1 MTAPARRNILYV
13 QSSSE
18 IGGSDVC
25 LLRLVAGLDRT
36 RFRALVALPKEGPL
50 SGALRASGATVVVE
64 PAMHRLSTR
73 LGAMHHVRY
82 VLGYPLAVWRLAR
95 LIRREGIDL
104 VHTNTLHALHGFAAA
119 WLARRPHVW
128 HVREI
133 VLQSRV
139 MRRLELFLA
148 RRFADRIVA
157 MSGAIAAMF
166 EPAPQQLAVVHDGI
180 DLHAFRP
187 QRSAAVP
194 AAARA
199 ASSPPT
205 RGAAARDAAAAAG
218 EDAGAPLV
226 RRELG
231 LADDDVVAGVV
242 CRLDHWKG
250 VDVFLRAAARVPH
263 AKFVV
268 AGGAVEGRE
277 EFAAGLHALAR
288 DLGVD
293 VRFTGWRY
301 GPERIAELHAALD
314 VLVLPSVWPEPF
326 GLVLLEAMASG
337 KPVIATRHGGPVEI
351 VADGETG
358 LLVAPGDVE
367 ELAAAMTALLHGA
380 ALRER
385 MGRAARVRAE
395 HDFDETRAVAA
406 IQRLYDEV
414 LA

>member
-1 MTAPARRNILYV
+1 VTAPARRNILYV

-36 RFRALVALPKEGPL
+36 RFRAFVVLPKEGPL
-50 SGALRASGATVVVE
+50 SGALRAAGATVVVE

-73 LGAMHHVRY
+73 LGAAHYVRY
-82 VLGYPLAVWRLAR
+82 VLGYPRAVWRLTR
-95 LIRREGIDL
+95 LIRREAVDL

-119 WLARRPHVW
+119 WLTRRPHVW

-133 VLQSRV
+133 VLQSRL

-166 EPAPQQLAVVHDGI
+166 APAPRQLSVLHDGI
-180 DLHAFRP
+180 DLHAFCPRT
-187 QRSAAVP
+187 AAVP

-199 ASSPPT
+199 ASSPP
-205 RGAAARDAAAAAG
+205 
-218 EDAGAPLV
+218 APGGPQV

-268 AGGAVEGRE
+268 AGGPVEGRE
-277 EFAAGLHALAR
+277 EFAASLHALAR

-301 GPERIAELHAALD
+301 RPERIAELHAALD

-351 VADGETG
+351 VAEGETG
-358 LLVAPGDVE
+358 LLVTPGSVE
-367 ELAAAMTALLHGA
+367 ELAAAMTTLLRDA

-385 MGRAARVRAE
+385 MGSAARARAE
-395 HDFDETRAVAA
+395 REFDETRYLAAV
-406 IQRLYDEV
+406 QRVYDEV

>member
-36 RFRALVALPKEGPL
+36 RFRAFVALPKEGPL
-50 SGALRASGATVVVE
+50 SGALRAGGATVAIE

-73 LGAMHHVRY
+73 LGAAHYVRY
-82 VLGYPLAVWRLAR
+82 ALGYPLAVWRLAR
-95 LIRREGIDL
+95 LIRREAIDL

-119 WLARRPHVW
+119 WLTGRPHVW

-139 MRRLELFLA
+139 MRRLEFFLA
-148 RRFADRIVA
+148 RHFSDRILA
-157 MSGAIAAMF
+157 MSAAIAAMF
-166 EPAPQQLAVVHDGI
+166 GRAPRQLSVLHDGI
-180 DLHAFRP
+180 DLQAFRP
-187 QRSAAVP
+187 HQRTAGVLAGCLWRRP
-194 AAARA
+194 AATSAC
-199 ASSPPT
+199 
-205 RGAAARDAAAAAG
+205 GRDARTDSRR
-218 EDAGAPLV
+218 DAGGPLV

-231 LADDDVVAGVV
+231 LAEDDVVMGVV

-250 VDVFLRAAARVPH
+250 VDVFLRAAARVPD

-277 EFAAGLHALAR
+277 EFAASLHALAR
-288 DLGVD
+288 ELGLD

-301 GPERIAELHAALD
+301 GPDRIAELHAALD

-358 LLVAPGDVE
+358 LLVAPGSVE
-367 ELAAAMTALLHGA
+367 ELVAAMHGLSKDA
-380 ALRER
+380 ALRAR
-385 MGRAARVRAE
+385 MGRAARARVERE
-395 HDFDETRAVAA
+395 FDETRYLAAV
-406 IQRLYDEV
+406 QRVYREV

>member
-1 MTAPARRNILYV
+1 M

-36 RFRALVALPKEGPL
+36 RFQAFVALPKEGPL
-50 SGALRASGATVVVE
+50 SGALRASGATVLVE
-64 PAMHRLSTR
+64 PCMHRLSTR
-73 LGAMHHVRY
+73 LGAAHYVRY
-82 VLGYPLAVWRLAR
+82 AAGYPLAVWRLAR

-148 RRFADRIVA
+148 RRFADRILA

-166 EPAPQQLAVVHDGI
+166 APAPRQLAVLHDGI
-180 DLHAFRP
+180 DLNAFRP
-187 QRSAAVP
+187 DQR
-194 AAARA
+194 
-199 ASSPPT
+199 T
-205 RGAAARDAAAAAG
+205 AG
-218 EDAGAPLV
+218 GPLV

-231 LADDDVVAGVV
+231 LAADDVVAGVV

-250 VDVFLRAAARVPH
+250 VDVFLRAAARVPQ
-263 AKFVV
+263 AKFIV

-277 EFAAGLHALAR
+277 EFAASLHALAR
-288 DLGVD
+288 GLGVD

-337 KPVIATRHGGPVEI
+337 KPVIATRHGGPLEI
-351 VADGETG
+351 VAEGETG
-358 LLVAPGDVE
+358 LLVAPGDVD
-367 ELAAAMTALLHGA
+367 ELAAAMTALLRDA

-385 MGRAARVRAE
+385 MGRAARARAE
-395 HDFDETRAVAA
+395 RAFDETTYVAA
-406 IQRLYDEV
+406 VQRLYDEV

>member
-25 LLRLVAGLDRT
+25 LLRLVAGLDRS
-36 RFRALVALPKEGPL
+36 RFRAFVALPKEGPL
-50 SGALRASGATVVVE
+50 SGALRAAGATVVLE

-73 LGAMHHVRY
+73 LGAAHHVRY

-95 LIRREGIDL
+95 LIRRESIDL

-119 WLARRPHVW
+119 WLTRRPHVW

-148 RRFADRIVA
+148 RRFSDRILA

-166 EPAPQQLAVVHDGI
+166 GRAPRQLTVLHDGI
-180 DLHAFRP
+180 DLHAFHPSRLG
-187 QRSAAVP
+187 QVRQEM
-194 AAARA
+194 
-199 ASSPPT
+199 
-205 RGAAARDAAAAAG
+205 GLAG
-218 EDAGAPLV
+218 ED
-226 RRELG
+226 
-231 LADDDVVAGVV
+231 VVMGMV

-250 VDVFLRAAARVPH
+250 VEVFLRAAALVPD
-263 AKFVV
+263 AKYVV

-277 EFAAGLHALAR
+277 ELAASLHALAR
-288 DLGVD
+288 ELGVD
-293 VRFTGWRY
+293 VRFTEWRY
-301 GPERIAELHAALD
+301 GPDRIAELHAALD

-337 KPVIATRHGGPVEI
+337 KPVIATRHGGPLEI
-351 VADGETG
+351 VVEDETG
-358 LLVAPGDVE
+358 LLVPPGDVE
-367 ELAAAMTALLHGA
+367 ELAAAMTALLA
-380 ALRER
+380 DADLRQTMGGR
-385 MGRAARVRAE
+385 GRARAE
-395 HDFDETRAVAA
+395 REFDAARHATAV
-406 IQRLYDEV
+406 QRVYDEV
-414 LA
+414 LAR